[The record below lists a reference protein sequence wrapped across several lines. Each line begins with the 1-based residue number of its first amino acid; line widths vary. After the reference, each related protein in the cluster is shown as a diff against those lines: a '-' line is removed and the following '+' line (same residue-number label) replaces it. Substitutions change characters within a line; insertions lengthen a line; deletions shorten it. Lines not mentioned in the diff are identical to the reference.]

1 MGSVAARAGPP
12 PQALACPAAYRPRNP
27 RATSL
32 YQLLETHFETL
43 KRLWEER
50 FERRYGFWKGYWDSA
65 VFSYLDCGL
74 FESGFARVVCPEC
87 RFEFLVAFSCKGRGL
102 CPSCGAKRAAIFS
115 QLLQTKILA
124 DVPHAQWVF
133 TLPKM
138 LRPYFLYHREL
149 LGELAQ
155 LAYETVREMMAAA
168 VDQSHARPGMVAV
181 IQTFGSSL
189 KWNPHIHAIVT
200 RGVFLDDGSWLPI
213 PFVDSFRAELLF
225 RHKVLGLL
233 RDRDLITQ
241 ERIELLL
248 SWRNSGFGVHNR
260 TTVYPSDAEGL
271 HKLAC
276 YLMRPPV
283 NLSSPASAITRSPS
297 FSSTSPRLL

>member
-87 RFEFLVAFSCKGRGL
+87 RFEFLVAFSCKGRRL

-115 QLLQTKILA
+115 QLLQSKILA

-155 LAYETVREMMAAA
+155 LAYETVREMMTAA
-168 VDQSHARPGMVAV
+168 VNESHAQPGMVAV
-181 IQTFGSSL
+181 IQPFGSSL
-189 KWNPHIHAIVT
+189 KWNPHIHALVT

-213 PFVDSFRAELLF
+213 PFVDSHKAELLF

-233 RDRDLITQ
+233 RDRDALP
-241 ERIELLL
+241 RIA
-248 SWRNSGFGVHNR
+248 STSSCPGGIRVSAF
-260 TTVYPSDAEGL
+260 TTGPPSTPAMPR
-271 HKLAC
+271 AST
-276 YLMRPPV
+276 
-283 NLSSPASAITRSPS
+283 SSPAT
-297 FSSTSPRLL
+297 